1 MKLLLTGAFSYTSEQ
16 LKQFEALGANV
27 TFVQDER
34 EELSIDVSDF
44 EAVVCNGLFLK
55 NEINRFK
62 KLRFVQLTS
71 AGLDRVPLDYIQ
83 KKGIKL
89 CNARGVYSV
98 PMAEWALCG
107 VLSLYKH
114 LNDFSEKQKNR
125 LWEKDRA
132 VRELS
137 GDTVLIVGCGSV
149 GTECAK
155 RFKAFGMRVIA
166 ADIVNPQSDVYDAY
180 FPMQEIDNALETADV
195 IVLTLPLTADTRG
208 FFHAE
213 RFSHCKNGAI
223 LVNIAR
229 GAVVKEKDLTDA
241 LIRGNLG
248 GAVLDVFEDEP
259 LSAESPL
266 WELENVM
273 ITPHNSFVS
282 PKNNERLFSVMLQNI
297 ETFLKERN
305 AK

>member
-1 MKLLLTGAFSYTSEQ
+1 MRLLLTGAFAYSEAQ
-16 LKQFEALGANV
+16 LNALRALGAALV
-27 TFVQDER
+27 FQKDER
-34 EELSIDVSDF
+34 GAPETDF
-44 EAVVCNGLFLK
+44 AAVDAVVCNGLFLYHDIKEFK
-55 NEINRFK
+55 NLKCI
-62 KLRFVQLTS
+62 QLTS

-83 KKGIKL
+83 EKGIKL
-89 CNARGVYSV
+89 YNARGVYSV

-114 LNDFSEKQKNR
+114 LNAFSEKQKNH
-125 LWEKDRA
+125 LWEKDRE
-132 VRELS
+132 VRELQ

-149 GTECAK
+149 GTACAE
-155 RFKAFGMRVIA
+155 RFKAFGMRVMA
-166 ADIVNPQSDVYDAY
+166 ADIVKPQSDVYDAY

-195 IVLTLPLTADTRG
+195 IVLTLPLTEDTRG
-208 FFHAE
+208 FFRAE

-241 LIRGNLG
+241 LVSGNLG

-259 LSAESPL
+259 LTKDSPL

-297 ETFLKERN
+297 ETFLKERPE
-305 AK
+305 K

>member
-16 LKQFEALGANV
+16 LKQIEAVGADI

-44 EAVVCNGLFLK
+44 DAVVCNGLFLK
-55 NEINRFK
+55 NDISRFK
-62 KLRFVQLTS
+62 KLRFIQLTS

-83 KKGIKL
+83 EKGIKL
-89 CNARGVYSV
+89 YNARGVYSV

-114 LNDFSEKQKNR
+114 LNDFAKKQKNH
-125 LWEKDRA
+125 LWEKDRE

-137 GDTVLIVGCGSV
+137 GDTALIVGCGSV
-149 GTECAK
+149 GTECAV

-166 ADIVNPQSDVYDAY
+166 ADIVKPQNDAYDAY

-195 IVLTLPLTADTRG
+195 IVLTLPLTEDTRG
-208 FFHAE
+208 FFHGE
-213 RFSHCKNGAI
+213 HFSHCKNGAI

-241 LIRGNLG
+241 LVSEKLG

-259 LSAESPL
+259 LPQESPL
-266 WELENVM
+266 WEMKNVV

-297 ETFLKERN
+297 KTFLKER
-305 AK
+305 AEK

>member
-1 MKLLLTGAFSYTSEQ
+1 MRLLLTGAFAFSEAQ
-16 LKQFEALGANV
+16 LQALRALGAELV
-27 TFVQDER
+27 FKKDER
-34 EELSIDVSDF
+34 GAHENDVASV
-44 EAVVCNGLFLK
+44 EADVCYGLFLYHDITEFK
-55 NEINRFK
+55 NLK
-62 KLRFVQLTS
+62 FVQLTS

-83 KKGIKL
+83 EKGIKL
-89 CNARGVYSV
+89 YNARGVYSV

-114 LNDFSEKQKNR
+114 LNAFSEKQKKH
-125 LWEKDRA
+125 LWEKDRE

-149 GTECAK
+149 GTACAV
-155 RFKAFGMRVIA
+155 RFKAFGMRVMA
-166 ADIVNPQSDVYDAY
+166 ADIVKPQGDVYDAY
-180 FPMQEIDNALETADV
+180 FPMQEIDKALEKADV
-195 IVLTLPLTADTRG
+195 IVLTLPLTEDTRG
-208 FFHAE
+208 FFREA

-241 LIRGNLG
+241 LVSEKLG
-248 GAVLDVFEDEP
+248 GAVLDVFADEP
-259 LSAESPL
+259 LPQESPL
-266 WELENVM
+266 WEMENVV

-297 ETFLKERN
+297 ETFLKER
-305 AK
+305 AEK